1 LFVTG
6 EEDGPAA
13 ILDILSVLSTFAMG
27 AYCLL
32 LLGTNNLLLPKPI
45 RPNIII
51 NIVLAFAAVFYL
63 FGLIYSY
70 VRFGAII

>member
-1 LFVTG
+1 
-6 EEDGPAA
+6 
-13 ILDILSVLSTFAMG
+13 MG

-70 VRFGAII
+70 LRFGAII